1 MPKAKRDGGNIVYD
15 ALTSRGLV
23 TPKHATTI
31 GSSIASDNCYDQVA
45 MFPKTTRS
53 WLVDVGVFDF
63 DAVVFRELWER
74 GDQKAF
80 NGYVRYYL
88 SDHRV
93 MWVEVRAG

>member
-1 MPKAKRDGGNIVYD
+1 MTIANAAYPSPGTIAKARSGNR
-15 ALTSRGLV
+15 A
-23 TPKHATTI
+23 ATTI

-93 MWVEVRAG
+93 MWVRLGVD